1 MKDVKDV
8 NVSAVLL
15 TVGLATKVILS
26 NAAGVSCKL
35 LLKVNPCR
43 GHSDP
48 LFKIERYRKI
58 IYKDQSF
65 SLRIRSWIWEVGLC
79 PWHSMLRPPCRSLEN
94 RQETGWM
101 CLKRKQSLDF
111 SNTSPVYVYLV
122 STKILLSIYSL
133 HMSTTCIYAGS
144 VKRILMSEARYN

>member
-1 MKDVKDV
+1 MKGAS
-8 NVSAVLL
+8 VSAVLL
-15 TVGLATKVILS
+15 SVGLATKVILS

-65 SLRIRSWIWEVGLC
+65 SLRIRSWIREVGLC

-101 CLKRKQSLDF
+101 CLKHRQPLDF

-133 HMSTTCIYAGS
+133 HMSTTCIYVGS